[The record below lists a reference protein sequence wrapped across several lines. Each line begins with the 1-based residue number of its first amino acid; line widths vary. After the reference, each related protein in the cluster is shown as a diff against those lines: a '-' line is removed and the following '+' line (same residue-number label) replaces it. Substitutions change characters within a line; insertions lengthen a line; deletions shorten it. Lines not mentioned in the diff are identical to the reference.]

1 MFLTRILTALR
12 HACSARRDSKPAL
25 PVSRPNLEQLEDRV
39 TPSTLNISISI
50 NPNFFLMNLQET
62 VNATLTPTGT
72 ETGTPTGSI
81 NFNVNNQVKTINLSG
96 NQAAA
101 TFTVPFIPALGGQS
115 MSIIYN
121 PDTTSTFSS
130 STFLSPVFLN
140 LDNFVLPSTV
150 TFGTPTATFTNFTT
164 MMGATSTAF
173 NSQFGETNVV
183 QFGFIPVTFNY
194 AQDGTI
200 STVQFLGIT
209 FPGFTA
215 AGLIN
220 PVAPFVFPTSASSH

>member
-1 MFLTRILTALR
+1 
-12 HACSARRDSKPAL
+12 
-25 PVSRPNLEQLEDRV
+25 
-39 TPSTLNISISI
+39 
-50 NPNFFLMNLQET
+50 
-62 VNATLTPTGT
+62 
-72 ETGTPTGSI
+72 
-81 NFNVNNQVKTINLSG
+81 
-96 NQAAA
+96 
-101 TFTVPFIPALGGQS
+101 
-115 MSIIYN
+115 
-121 PDTTSTFSS
+121 
-130 STFLSPVFLN
+130 
-140 LDNFVLPSTV
+140 
-150 TFGTPTATFTNFTT
+150 